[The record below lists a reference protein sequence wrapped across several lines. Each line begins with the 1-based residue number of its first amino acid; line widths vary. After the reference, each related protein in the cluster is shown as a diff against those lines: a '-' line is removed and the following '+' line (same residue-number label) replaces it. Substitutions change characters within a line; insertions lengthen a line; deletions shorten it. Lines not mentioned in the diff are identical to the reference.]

1 MSVNRQQM
9 LNHLDITYYI
19 RIAFQLLKSVNHLEL
34 SDGLAMQSCLTFA
47 YTI

>member
-1 MSVNRQQM
+1 MNVNRQQM

-19 RIAFQLLKSVNHLEL
+19 RIAFQLLKSVNRLEL
-34 SDGLAMQSCLTFA
+34 SDGLAMQCCLTFA